1 MGRLSKEK
9 AYDDMLRVF
18 KKVLEQNPDAKL
30 NILGDGEERASL
42 SILADQLAISN
53 SVIFHGNTV
62 GEAKNEIMNNTSV
75 FVTTSHY
82 ESFGLVLLE
91 AMSYGI
97 PCVSFDSA
105 KGSLDIIEDGKDGFI
120 IRDRNLDEMA
130 NKIVELLNKTTKTLQ
145 NNAIRKAKRFSYQ
158 NVKSSG

>member
-1 MGRLSKEK
+1 MLEK
-9 AYDDMLRVF
+9 NS
-18 KKVLEQNPDAKL
+18 EAKL
-30 NILGDGEERASL
+30 NILGDGEERTSL
-42 SILADQLAISN
+42 SVLADQLGISK
-53 SVIFHGNTV
+53 SVVFHGNTV
-62 GEAKNEIMNNTSV
+62 GKAKHEVLMNTSV

-120 IRDRNLDEMA
+120 IKDRNLDEMA
-130 NKIVELLNKTTKTLQ
+130 SKIVELLNETSKTLQ
-145 NNAIRKAKRFSYQ
+145 NNAIRKAEYFSYQ
-158 NVKSSG
+158 NVKNCG